1 MQFGKLLVCRYLVL
15 DRLGAG
21 GVSGGLARL
30 RRGARAAS
38 GRDGS
43 GQRAYKRCSAV
54 AWHVGAAGSALLLA
68 FSGMSGLVLAGTHQ
82 GRSATYGRRRSRR
95 GSSRRTGSVMYVA
108 AATAKCAS
116 RIASSAA
123 CTSATGSR
131 WNWTRPDRSEPWIV
145 AWLSSVPS
153 HQGYTNVG
161 PSVPS
166 KTNSGRTIVSC
177 RTAACSP
184 RARRSTSH
192 DRSLA
197 GLHALD
203 RLVES
208 VNPREVKYVDTY
220 RPRRPT
226 DRRMPCAAGSGRA
239 GHWCTGH
246 IGDPLHRHPRRRRR
260 PALGPLR
267 RRQLR
272 QQLPYAIEVGVRRV
286 AVRPATQPYSAPS
299 PPAEPSGNLVRL
311 VGVASVAPVLR
322 VAGLLPG

>member
-123 CTSATGSR
+123 CTSATGCR

-226 DRRMPCAAGSGRA
+226 DRRMPCAAGRRACWALVYWAHRRSATPTPSPASAPCPRSAPSATATAAASRRDRSGCSA
-239 GHWCTGH
+239 GCGAPSH
-246 IGDPLHRHPRRRRR
+246 
-260 PALGPLR
+260 
-267 RRQLR
+267 
-272 QQLPYAIEVGVRRV
+272 
-286 AVRPATQPYSAPS
+286 QPYSAPS